1 MLISK
6 INICDISDTEY
17 AEIERLFPTVA
28 KKVKNSR
35 PDKRKQTLAGRL
47 LLKRL
52 VKDFC
57 GKDDFSVLSGENGKP
72 MTDCCCFSIA
82 HSGEYAVCA
91 VSDKP
96 VGVDIEAVG
105 VFKKREKYML
115 FTPLESKY
123 VNKADSAVRFYSLW
137 TMKEAYIKALGGSL
151 PDVTGTELVTKELK
165 LKKSLSDYIFTTEK
179 EQGYILTVCERL
191 RSDYTDKE

>member
-6 INICDISDTEY
+6 INIRDISDTEY
-17 AEIERLFPTVA
+17 AEIERIFPAVA
-28 KKVKNSR
+28 KKVKDSR

-57 GKDDFSVLSGENGKP
+57 GKDDFSVFSGENGKP
-72 MTDCCCFSIA
+72 VTDCCCFSIA

-96 VGVDIEAVG
+96 VGVDIEAIG
-105 VFKKREKYML
+105 AFKKREKYML
-115 FTPLESKY
+115 FTPLESEY
-123 VNKADSAVRFYSLW
+123 VNEADSVFRFYSLW
-137 TMKEAYIKALGGSL
+137 TIKEAYIKALGGSL
-151 PDVTGTELVTKELK
+151 PDILKAELVTKELK
-165 LKKSLSDYIFTTEK
+165 LKKSFGDYIFTTEK
-179 EQGYILTVCERL
+179 EQGYILTVCEKL
-191 RSDYTDKE
+191 RSDCGDKK